1 MKQRGNSGGND
12 GGGFGRFDGSHGG
25 YSRAAN
31 NSSRSYDRN
40 VRGYGNSSSGNFG
53 YGCRFNGNGAGMSGP
68 FGSERSEVDLTGNF
82 TVDSLPSA
90 TQDEGST
97 SQTEMPA
104 GRPAVPG
111 NTLKIPD
118 SEIQRRVELARR
130 SEFSGF
136 CRPVVDNDITFWMN
150 KNLEA
155 DILAEK
161 SQCDTIFRLLKSLGP
176 MFTILKK
183 LWNGKQL
190 GGTAPVQVYAFNE
203 EHKADNFHNL
213 VRFIKDFCYAWGK
226 PRPIHESGGILDFL
240 FLRNGPVD
248 HNNLSRF

>member
-1 MKQRGNSGGND
+1 M
-12 GGGFGRFDGSHGG
+12 
-25 YSRAAN
+25 
-31 NSSRSYDRN
+31 
-40 VRGYGNSSSGNFG
+40 
-53 YGCRFNGNGAGMSGP
+53 
-68 FGSERSEVDLTGNF
+68 
-82 TVDSLPSA
+82 
-90 TQDEGST
+90 
-97 SQTEMPA
+97 
-104 GRPAVPG
+104 PG

-248 HNNLSRF
+248 HNNLSRFESVLLHQYVKDPTMMGGSKHFDAILGSMREARREASKTATKACTGSGDTTWYGYFNCI